1 MTDRL
6 QLDNVI
12 FTRAEVDGAPAKFGP
27 GPGQSVDKIAA
38 LHICTSW
45 QLPSWT
51 PCHYTKLMEVR
62 KVPQIWK
69 EALACPMPTFSQ
81 HGSQQGRSMTTNL
94 LEYLEKLAEFLN
106 KGDSFDII
114 YLDFVRHLM
123 LFSESLLR
131 KLEGWVWWTRC

>member
-1 MTDRL
+1 MHKLAVTIVDPLSLYQADGGAKGATDL
-6 QLDNVI
+6 EGGSCL
-12 FTRAEVDGAPAKFGP
+12 
-27 GPGQSVDKIAA
+27 S
-38 LHICTSW
+38 
-45 QLPSWT
+45 
-51 PCHYTKLMEVR
+51 
-62 KVPQIWK
+62 
-69 EALACPMPTFSQ
+69 FSQ

-94 LEYLEKLAEFLN
+94 LEYLEKLAEILD